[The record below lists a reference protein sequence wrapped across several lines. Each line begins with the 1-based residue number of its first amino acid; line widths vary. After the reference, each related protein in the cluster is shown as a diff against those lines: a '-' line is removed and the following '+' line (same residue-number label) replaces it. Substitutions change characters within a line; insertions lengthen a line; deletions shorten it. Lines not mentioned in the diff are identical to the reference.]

1 MTGVDTR
8 RAACGAVLRGGAVLA
23 AGVFVWAG
31 LLGVLAG
38 DVLVE
43 FVEVVE
49 LVEVVEVVAVLLE
62 PPAGGAAPLPV
73 GNPATATGAESASV
87 AAASARCGSICLG
100 EVIKTM
106 PVVTAPQI
114 DLEYAKIRGVAV
126 AALPPVP

>member
-8 RAACGAVLRGGAVLA
+8 RPACGAVLRGGAVLA

-49 LVEVVEVVAVLLE
+49 LVEVVEVVEGVVVLLE
-62 PPAGGAAPLPV
+62 PPAGGAAAPPV

-106 PVVTAPQI
+106 PVVTAPQ
-114 DLEYAKIRGVAV
+114 
-126 AALPPVP
+126 